1 MDVFFIISGFG
12 VGLLVGL
19 TGVGGGAL
27 MTPLL
32 IFGFGITP
40 AVAVG
45 TDLAFAAITK
55 TNGVWV
61 HARQA
66 TVDWRIVRR
75 LASGS
80 LPAALITLAVLGQ
93 IDTHTEQAQG
103 FITTTLGLAL
113 ILSAGA
119 LLWRLRRAAGNDTTG
134 QQPELSQAE
143 QQRTEKRRTLATVA
157 TGVVLGVLVTLTSV
171 GAGALGAAVLFWLY
185 PRLSA
190 ARVVGTDLAHAVP
203 LAALGG
209 LGHWQM
215 GTVDLTLLGALLIGS
230 LPGIYLG
237 SRLSAALPEQWLRP
251 MLATLLLVIG
261 FRLVA

>member
-1 MDVFFIISGFG
+1 MDGFFIISGFG

-45 TDLAFAAITK
+45 TDLVFAAITK

-66 TVDWRIVRR
+66 TVDWRIVRH

-80 LPAALITLAVLGQ
+80 LPAALITLALLGQ
-93 IDTHTEQAQG
+93 IDTRTEQAQG

-119 LLWRLRRAAGNDTTG
+119 LLWRLRRAAGNDAAG
-134 QQPELSQAE
+134 QQTELLQVKQGQA
-143 QQRTEKRRTLATVA
+143 LATVA

-203 LAALGG
+203 LAALAGF
-209 LGHWQM
+209 GHWQL
-215 GTVDLTLLGALLIGS
+215 GTVDLALLGALLIGS

-251 MLATLLLVIG
+251 VLATLLLVIG

>member
-1 MDVFFIISGFG
+1 MDVGFIVSGFG
-12 VGLLVGL
+12 VGLLVGI

-45 TDLAFAAITK
+45 TDLVFAAITK
-55 TNGVWV
+55 ASGVLT
-61 HARQA
+61 HARQL

-80 LPAALITLAVLGQ
+80 VPAALLTLAVLGEV
-93 IDTHTEQAQG
+93 DTHSAEAQG
-103 FITTTLGLAL
+103 FITTLLGVAL
-113 ILSAGA
+113 MLTAAA
-119 LLWRLRRAAGNDTTG
+119 LLWRSH
-134 QQPELSQAE
+134 LSKVPHTDDAVE
-143 QQRTEKRRTLATVA
+143 RQRVALTTVA

-171 GAGALGAAVLFWLY
+171 GAGAMGAAVLFWLY

-190 ARVVGTDLAHAVP
+190 VRGVGTDIAHAVP
-203 LAALGG
+203 LTAVAG
-209 LGHWQM
+209 LGHWHM
-215 GTVDLTLLGALLIGS
+215 GAVDTGLLLMLLVGS

-237 SRLSAALPEQWLRP
+237 SRLSKKIPERWLRP
-251 MLATLLLVIG
+251 ALATLLLMIG
-261 FRLVA
+261 FRMVA

>member
-1 MDVFFIISGFG
+1 VDGFFIISGFG

-45 TDLAFAAITK
+45 TDLIFAAITK

-80 LPAALITLAVLGQ
+80 LPAALITLALLGQ

-113 ILSAGA
+113 ILSASA
-119 LLWRLRRAAGNDTTG
+119 LLWRLHLQGVDVGERWNRIADMWARKAPVENGYYAFND
-134 QQPELSQAE
+134 LHALISF
-143 QQRTEKRRTLATVA
+143 L
-157 TGVVLGVLVTLTSV
+157 
-171 GAGALGAAVLFWLY
+171 GAGRTAEARTVLTAVEAAAETNFE
-185 PRLSA
+185 SA
-190 ARVVGTDLAHAVP
+190 SRMAREVGIPACS
-203 LAALGG
+203 G
-209 LGHWQM
+209 
-215 GTVDLTLLGALLIGS
+215 
-230 LPGIYLG
+230 
-237 SRLSAALPEQWLRP
+237 
-251 MLATLLLVIG
+251 
-261 FRLVA
+261 

>member
-1 MDVFFIISGFG
+1 MDAVFIVSGFA
-12 VGLLVGL
+12 VGLLVGI

-32 IFGFGITP
+32 IFGFGIAP

-45 TDLAFAAITK
+45 TDLVFAAITK
-55 TNGVWV
+55 ASGVWT

-66 TVDWRIVRR
+66 TVDWRVVRR

-80 LPAALITLAVLGQ
+80 LPAALVTLMLLGEV
-93 IDTHTEQAQG
+93 DTHSEQAQG
-103 FITTTLGLAL
+103 LITTTLGLAL
-113 ILSAGA
+113 MLTAAA
-119 LLWRLRRAAGNDTTG
+119 LLLRSRFRKPRHGAGVVEQRAVA
-134 QQPELSQAE
+134 P
-143 QQRTEKRRTLATVA
+143 ATVL
-157 TGVVLGVLVTLTSV
+157 TGAVLGVLVTLTSV

-203 LAALGG
+203 LTALAG

-215 GTVDLTLLGALLIGS
+215 GTVDAGLLVMLLAGS

-237 SRLSAALPEQWLRP
+237 SRLSKRIPECWLRP
-251 MLATLLLVIG
+251 ALATLLLMIG
-261 FRLVA
+261 FRMVA

>member
-1 MDVFFIISGFG
+1 MDAGFIASGFV
-12 VGLLVGL
+12 VGLLVGI

-32 IFGFGITP
+32 IFGFGIAP

-45 TDLAFAAITK
+45 TDLIFAAITK
-55 TNGVWV
+55 ASGVWS
-61 HARQA
+61 HASQS
-66 TVDWRIVRR
+66 TVDWRVVRR

-80 LPAALITLAVLGQ
+80 LPAALLTLFLLGEV
-93 IDTHTEQAQG
+93 DTHSAEAQG
-103 FITTTLGLAL
+103 LITTTLGLAL
-113 ILSAGA
+113 MLTAVA
-119 LLWRLRRAAGNDTTG
+119 LLWRSRLRKAPHGGAAVEQRAIA
-134 QQPELSQAE
+134 P
-143 QQRTEKRRTLATVA
+143 ATVL

-203 LAALGG
+203 LTALAG

-215 GTVDLTLLGALLIGS
+215 GTVDAGLLLMLLAGS

-237 SRLSAALPEQWLRP
+237 SRLGKQIPDRWLRP
-251 MLATLLLVIG
+251 ALATLLLLIG
-261 FRLVA
+261 FRMVA